1 MALLSITL
9 AAGLVAL
16 AAADTADVAAG
27 TISPQET
34 VDLSVPLVEDAAA
47 ISSSSGALEVQEVAE
62 NDPFIRAAVVLENG
76 KVCCDLSLQ

>member
-9 AAGLVAL
+9 VAGLVAL

-34 VDLSVPLVEDAAA
+34 VDLSADLVEDPAA
-47 ISSSSGALEVQEVAE
+47 ISSSSGALKVQEVAE

-76 KVCCDLSLQ
+76 KVC